1 MKRDAS
7 ARWHFCCVGSLTPA
21 ESECARSPRLT
32 CKVKRTVCRTHLMRM
47 SQLDRTVIIV
57 NMSVESDCPFCR
69 IVNGS
74 EPAHIVYKDE
84 DSIAFLDRRPVA
96 EGHILVVPRIH
107 ARTLLDMIPPSAG
120 ALMIA
125 ATHVARIVDRTLQPE
140 GFTVFQTNEVAG
152 GQSVFH
158 VHLHLVPRWEG
169 DNLVAPWMAKL
180 AEESALARVWLK
192 IIARTGE

>member
-1 MKRDAS
+1 MREESQTCLQSEARCAS
-7 ARWHFCCVGSLTPA
+7 NLFDVN
-21 ESECARSPRLT
+21 
-32 CKVKRTVCRTHLMRM
+32 
-47 SQLDRTVIIV
+47 SQGDLTVILV
-57 NMSVESDCPFCR
+57 DMSVESDCPFCR

-74 EPAHIVYKDE
+74 EPAHIVYVDQ
-84 DSIAFLDRRPVA
+84 DSIAFLDQRPAA
-96 EGHILVVPRIH
+96 EGHSLVVPRIH
-107 ARTLLDMIPPSAG
+107 ARTLLDMIPTSAG

-125 ATHVARIVDRTLQPE
+125 ATHVARIVDRTLQPD

-169 DNLVAPWMAKL
+169 DNLIAPWRAKL
-180 AEESALARVWLK
+180 AEENVLARVRLK